1 MRRPT
6 LIMIIVLFSILL
18 AAGIYQYSIASR
30 DVAPLEGPLSPGQ
43 LPSLPAS
50 PAPGV
55 TSIVR

>member
-6 LIMIIVLFSILL
+6 LIVIILLFSGI
-18 AAGIYQYSIASR
+18 AAAAVYQLSIANR

-50 PAPGV
+50 AA
-55 TSIVR
+55 S